1 MQCPFREMY
10 NQELEL
16 EQCLSKQ
23 VTIRN
28 SSGNSHYQP
37 LFCMIISNSNFHQ
50 ISKITHAT
58 PPNKTEQKKPS
69 KSQTF
74 HHLPPQDTESIS
86 SQQNNKAESNFS
98 FILIFSFSSFPTN
111 QKKKKH
117 KRHGKNRHKTNKIEA
132 GHLRYLRQ

>member
-37 LFCMIISNSNFHQ
+37 LFCMIISNSNFNQ

-58 PPNKTEQKKPS
+58 PPNKTKHKKPS

-74 HHLPPQDTESIS
+74 HHLPPQDTESIP

-98 FILIFSFSSFPTN
+98 FILIFSFSSFPIKK
-111 QKKKKH
+111 QKKKAQTPRK
-117 KRHGKNRHKTNKIEA
+117 KQTENK
-132 GHLRYLRQ
+132 

>member
-1 MQCPFREMY
+1 MY

-111 QKKKKH
+111 QKKKKTQTPR
-117 KRHGKNRHKTNKIEA
+117 KKQTQNK
-132 GHLRYLRQ
+132 